1 MEPKSPHTHP
11 KKKKRSASKCQDTY
25 GDLLPLVG
33 LQDPD
38 ACPFLVPQGF
48 QTELRPGFLQ
58 LAVAHVKDGDIVALP
73 HGDATVA
80 GNGVMS
86 AATVPQAGVDLE
98 CPDEAPVKDKG
109 SGLVVFIT
117 SARCRSS
124 RVSIVD
130 LVKPESASDV
140 FAKRSRRTC
149 RPG

>member
-1 MEPKSPHTHP
+1 M
-11 KKKKRSASKCQDTY
+11 
-25 GDLLPLVG
+25 G
-33 LQDPD
+33 LQDSD
-38 ACPFLVPQGF
+38 ARPFLVPQGF

-58 LAVAHVKDGDIVALP
+58 LAVAHVKDGDVVALP

-124 RVSIVD
+124 RVRSGD
-130 LVKPESASDV
+130 SASDGFV
-140 FAKRSRRTC
+140 KRSRRTC

>member
-1 MEPKSPHTHP
+1 MMQN
-11 KKKKRSASKCQDTY
+11 KKRSASKCQDTY

-38 ACPFLVPQGF
+38 SCPFLAPQAF

-58 LAVAHVKDGDIVALP
+58 LAVAHVKDGDIITLP

-86 AATVPQAGVDLE
+86 AAAVPLAGVDLE
-98 CPDEAPVKDKG
+98 CPDEAPVKNKG

-117 SARCRSS
+117 STRCRSTSHVS
-124 RVSIVD
+124 RVD
-130 LVKPESASDV
+130 LVKP
-140 FAKRSRRTC
+140 K
-149 RPG
+149 

>member
-1 MEPKSPHTHP
+1 MKVRFQLSKWNPPPP
-11 KKKKRSASKCQDTY
+11 KKGSASKCQDTY

-48 QTELRPGFLQ
+48 QTEVRPGFLQ
-58 LAVAHVKDGDIVALP
+58 LAVAHVKDGDVVALP
-73 HGDATVA
+73 HGHATVA

-98 CPDEAPVKDKG
+98 RPDEAPVQDKG
-109 SGLVVFIT
+109 SGLVVFIA

-124 RVSIVD
+124 RVRW
-130 LVKPESASDV
+130 
-140 FAKRSRRTC
+140 RSRNQRLTSL
-149 RPG
+149 